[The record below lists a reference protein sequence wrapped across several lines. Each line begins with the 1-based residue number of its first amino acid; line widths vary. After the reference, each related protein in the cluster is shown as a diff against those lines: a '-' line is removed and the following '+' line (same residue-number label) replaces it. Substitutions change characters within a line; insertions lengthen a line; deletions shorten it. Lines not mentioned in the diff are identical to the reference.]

1 MARSIKFGNVKK
13 GMSYIYRRN
22 KLELDKLDDTL
33 MSRNGL
39 SQRAIDEID
48 FMRDQLILRMNDC
61 IED

>member
-1 MARSIKFGNVKK
+1 MARQIKFGNVKK

-22 KLELDKLDDTL
+22 KLELDKLDNTL

-39 SQRAIDEID
+39 SERAIDEID

>member
-1 MARSIKFGNVKK
+1 MARPIKLGNIKK

-22 KLELDKLDDTL
+22 KRELDKLDDTL

>member
-1 MARSIKFGNVKK
+1 MARPIKFGNVKK
-13 GMSYIYRRN
+13 GMTYIYRRN
-22 KLELDKLDDTL
+22 KLELDKLDNTL

-39 SQRAIDEID
+39 SERAIDEID

>member
-1 MARSIKFGNVKK
+1 MARQVKFGNLKK
-13 GMSYIYRRN
+13 GMYHIYRRN
-22 KLELDKLDDTL
+22 KKELDKLDDTL

-39 SQRAIDEID
+39 SERAIDEID

>member
-1 MARSIKFGNVKK
+1 MARQIKFGNVKK
-13 GMSYIYRRN
+13 GMSYIYRHN
-22 KLELDKLDDTL
+22 KLELDKLDNTL

-39 SQRAIDEID
+39 SERAIDEID

>member
-1 MARSIKFGNVKK
+1 MARQIKFGNVKK
-13 GMSYIYRRN
+13 GMSYIYRHN
-22 KLELDKLDDTL
+22 KKELDKLDNTL

-39 SQRAIDEID
+39 SERAIDEID

>member
-1 MARSIKFGNVKK
+1 MARLIKLGNVKK

-39 SQRAIDEID
+39 SERAIDEID
-48 FMRDQLILRMNDC
+48 WMRDQLILRMNDC

>member
-1 MARSIKFGNVKK
+1 MARQIKFGNVKK

-22 KLELDKLDDTL
+22 KLELDKLDNTL